1 MNMLQHMRD
10 NSKGVIS
17 GILIGLLV
25 IIFAVS
31 GAEALFQWDV
41 NAKKAVTVNG
51 EVISEIDVLRAI
63 ANRKQQLM
71 SRFGESVPADFL
83 TDEKLRQPSID
94 GLIERS
100 LLVQYAKKTGLA
112 ASKEKIDKDILAT
125 TAFQKEGG
133 VFDQTKF
140 VQLLAYQDFTPIT
153 YRKVL
158 AEDAITS
165 QVESGIVRS
174 AFVTPAELKYILG
187 LSFQTRDF
195 SYLVLPAEKATAT
208 VVVEEADIK
217 SHYEANP
224 QTFTTPERV
233 AVDYI
238 ELNVADLMK
247 DVVVSD
253 EQVVKQYE
261 QNTKS
266 FVAKTERQAAHILL
280 EGDAQKRAEDIK
292 AKLASGADF
301 AALAKEYSSDSG
313 SKEQGG
319 DLGFS
324 SGEAFPKEFEAAL
337 ALLKVGEVSA
347 PVKTEAGTHIIKL
360 ISERGSNPAS
370 LEESKVAILDQLKRT
385 EAESQFAV
393 KLGKLRDLSYN
404 AENLSDVAKE
414 LSLNVK
420 NSGLFA
426 KTGGTDL
433 MANSLFVN
441 AAFSPEVLE
450 QGNSS
455 DVIELEANRMVVL
468 KKTDRK
474 PSQLEPLEL
483 VKEKI
488 ITTVRAEK
496 AEALLT
502 KQAKDLMA
510 SLHSGGSIDELAKQA
525 NLTAKSAAAVTR
537 NDSTI
542 DREISQFAFALANP
556 VENKPTLGKVKLASG
571 DLAVVSLKAV
581 TLGTE
586 DKVPEEQRKAISTQ
600 LAGINGGYDMKS
612 VQSHLQEVAKIKRK

>member
-1 MNMLQHMRD
+1 MLQHMRD

-31 GAEALFQWDV
+31 GAEALFQWD
-41 NAKKAVTVNG
+41 ASSKKALSVNG
-51 EVISEIDVLRAI
+51 ETISEIDVMRAI

-94 GLIERS
+94 GLVERS
-100 LLVQYAKKTGLA
+100 LLVQQAKKGGLA
-112 ASKEKIDKDILAT
+112 ASKEKIDKEILAT
-125 TAFQKEGG
+125 SAFQKEGG

-153 YRKVL
+153 YRKIL
-158 AEDAITS
+158 AEDTMIS
-165 QVESGIVRS
+165 QFESGIVRS
-174 AFVTPAELKYILG
+174 AFVTSAELKYILG

-195 SYLVLPAEKATAT
+195 SYLVLPAEKATSS
-208 VVVEEADIK
+208 VVVEESDIK
-217 SHYEANP
+217 SHYDANP
-224 QTFTTPERV
+224 QAFTTPERV

-238 ELNVADLMK
+238 ELNVTDLMK

-253 EQVVKQYE
+253 EQVIKQYE
-261 QNTKS
+261 QNAKS

-280 EGDAQKRAEDIK
+280 EGDAQKRAEEIK
-292 AKLASGADF
+292 TKLAAGEDF
-301 AALAKEYSSDSG
+301 AKLAKEYSSDSG

-319 DLGFS
+319 ELGFS
-324 SGEAFPKEFEAAL
+324 SGEAFPKEFESAL

-347 PVKTEAGTHIIKL
+347 PVKTDAGTHIIKL

-370 LEESKVAILDQLKRT
+370 LEESKVTILDQMKRS

-404 AENLSDVAKE
+404 AESLTEVAKE
-414 LSLNVK
+414 LNLNVK

-426 KTGGTDL
+426 KTGSADL

-441 AAFSPEVLE
+441 AAFSSEVLE

-455 DVIELEANRMVVL
+455 EVIELETNRMVVL
-468 KKTDRK
+468 KKTDKK

-488 ITTVRAEK
+488 ITIVRAEK
-496 AEALLT
+496 AEALLIN
-502 KQAKDLMA
+502 QAKDLMV
-510 SLHSGGSIDELAKQA
+510 SLSSGSSIDELAKQG
-525 NLTAKSAAAVTR
+525 NLTAKSAATATR

-542 DREISQFAFALANP
+542 DREVLQFTFSLANP

-571 DLAVVSLKAV
+571 DLAVVSLSAV
-581 TLGTE
+581 TLGTQ
-586 DKVPEEQRKAISTQ
+586 DKVPEEQRKAISAQ